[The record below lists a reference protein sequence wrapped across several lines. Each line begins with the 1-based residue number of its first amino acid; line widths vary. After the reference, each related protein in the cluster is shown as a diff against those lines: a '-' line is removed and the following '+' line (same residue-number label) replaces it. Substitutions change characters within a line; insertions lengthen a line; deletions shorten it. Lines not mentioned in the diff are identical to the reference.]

1 MKIQHI
7 AIWTKNLEA
16 LKTFYETYFQALP
29 GTKYINPNTHFE
41 SYFLSFSSGARI
53 EIMQIPGILALPTAG
68 DARYSGY
75 AHLAISVGSKTSVN
89 QLTDIL
95 ERNGLPILSQ
105 PRTTG
110 DGYYESVILDPDGNQ
125 IEITI

>member
-16 LKTFYETYFQALP
+16 LKAFYETYFQALS
-29 GTKYINPNTHFE
+29 GKKYINPNTYFE
-41 SYFLSFSSGARI
+41 SYFLSFSTGARI
-53 EIMQIPGILALPTAG
+53 EIMQIPGILTSPTAR
-68 DARYSGY
+68 DARHSGY
-75 AHLAISVGSKTSVN
+75 AHLAFSVGSKTRVN

-95 ERNGLPILSQ
+95 EKNGIPIQSR

-110 DGYYESVILDPDGNQ
+110 DGYYESVILDPDGNK
-125 IEITI
+125 IEITV